1 MGAVLS
7 SIPLCSRQGQ
17 DTGDN
22 KPEERQDNQA
32 AVLAQPQSVHQQV
45 SRDLHTYQSIIIT
58 DLFRLPVSSVDNTT
72 SIFND
77 TIMKYNS
84 N

>member
-45 SRDLHTYQSIIIT
+45 SQDLHTKTLKVTTTNPKIAKLPSI
-58 DLFRLPVSSVDNTT
+58 P
-72 SIFND
+72 
-77 TIMKYNS
+77 
-84 N
+84 